1 MTSSNNISRSRTNLI
16 EQKEVYKRML
26 NYLMKIAIM
35 IFLLAVN
42 HTTYGQKATEIYIP
56 VGQSPGLSGKYTTI
70 GTVSTINAPEKTVI
84 MSNSV
89 GTYTIKIADETR
101 IWLDKSLL
109 KIKNETGTF
118 EAIEEGMLI
127 EVKYKYNKP
136 ENAVEWVKVQIVE

>member
-1 MTSSNNISRSRTNLI
+1 MTSLNNISRSRTNLI

-26 NYLMKIAIM
+26 NYIMKITVM
-35 IFLLAVN
+35 IFLLALN
-42 HTTYGQKATEIYIP
+42 DITYGQKATEIYIP

-70 GTVSTINAPEKTVI
+70 GSVSTINAPEKTVI

-109 KIKNETGTF
+109 KIKNETGNF

-127 EVKYKYNKP
+127 EVKYKNNKP
-136 ENAVEWVKVQIVE
+136 ENSVEWVKVQITE